1 MENFSR
7 DHLRELVGI
16 HAVMIQRLLLDQSAS
31 VLITLFRDVG
41 TTYLEISASIEKVKS
56 EAEEN

>member
-16 HAVMIQRLLLDQSAS
+16 HTMMIQRLLMEQPGS
-31 VLITLFRDVG
+31 VLITLFRDIG
-41 TTYLEISASIEKVKS
+41 TLYLDISASIEENER
-56 EAEEN
+56 EAE